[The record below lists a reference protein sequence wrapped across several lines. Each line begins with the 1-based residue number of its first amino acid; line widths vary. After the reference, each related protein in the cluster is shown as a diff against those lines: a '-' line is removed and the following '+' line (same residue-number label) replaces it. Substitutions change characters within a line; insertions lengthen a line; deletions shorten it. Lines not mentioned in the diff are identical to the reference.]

1 MDFAGGKCFEV
12 AAAALKVMVVEMVRV
27 KAMVILMEG
36 MLGLLLVQ
44 YRLADLVL

>member
-1 MDFAGGKCFEV
+1 
-12 AAAALKVMVVEMVRV
+12 V